1 MKLATTEK
9 ARQFATI
16 VIETMPINSKL
27 EKADDLP
34 GLPCFIS
41 AAWDL
46 KAERCVDQRL
56 SYGGTLAKA
65 TLKAVNI
72 LLKPSAG
79 SNCNQNGSHL
89 SRYYWYHGIRHEV
102 CAIHNGRVW
111 LRPFVSKQ
119 PGANASPRDVP
130 RTDRDTL
137 IRWLSAS
144 TTGPAKPFHGPSR
157 SSFAQQPEEIKSLIG
172 SHAELMF
179 YGRYLSKNEVSRMLQ
194 SQIRTMNQ
202 FRPDD
207 DQYKVP
213 ALKTMCLF
221 IDEYFSY
228 SLRRGFAAKR
238 LPVACRA
245 HECTRPF
252 EKKAITTIKQLKDKL
267 HQ

>member
-16 VIETMPINSKL
+16 FIETMPINSKL

-102 CAIHNGRVW
+102 CAIHN
-111 LRPFVSKQ
+111 
-119 PGANASPRDVP
+119 AASGCVRLYLNNRGPMPVP
-130 RTDRDTL
+130 VTSL
-137 IRWLSAS
+137 
-144 TTGPAKPFHGPSR
+144 
-157 SSFAQQPEEIKSLIG
+157 ELIG
-172 SHAELMF
+172 
-179 YGRYLSKNEVSRMLQ
+179 
-194 SQIRTMNQ
+194 I
-202 FRPDD
+202 P
-207 DQYKVP
+207 
-213 ALKTMCLF
+213 
-221 IDEYFSY
+221 
-228 SLRRGFAAKR
+228 
-238 LPVACRA
+238 
-245 HECTRPF
+245 
-252 EKKAITTIKQLKDKL
+252 
-267 HQ
+267 